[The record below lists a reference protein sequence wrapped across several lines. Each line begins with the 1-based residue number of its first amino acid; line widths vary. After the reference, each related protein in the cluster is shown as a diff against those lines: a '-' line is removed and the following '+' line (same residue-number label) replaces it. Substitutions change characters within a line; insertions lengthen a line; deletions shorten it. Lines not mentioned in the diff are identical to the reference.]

1 MLTALHLHDPGV
13 ITDGSDL
20 PIGVNE
26 HVKAGL
32 NGFAV
37 ASFVLG
43 LLWLFWVGSILAIT
57 FGHIGKAQIRRE
69 GGWGAGL
76 AVAGLALGYL
86 GVATLILSVATGG
99 EFRLQ
104 IGREG

>member
-1 MLTALHLHDPGV
+1 VFSALHLHDPGV
-13 ITDGSDL
+13 IADGSDL
-20 PIGVNE
+20 RLGANE
-26 HVKAGL
+26 HVNAGL

-43 LLWLFWVGSILAIT
+43 LLWLFWVGSILAII

-86 GVATLILSVATGG
+86 GVAILILSVATGA